1 MNTDLYDNT
10 AIERACES
18 VFGVRL
24 TVLEVVVRKLPTGF
38 ASTATVFKTA
48 NPTALYVMINSQ
60 TSVVLA
66 DVQKMVRQMNCEAE
80 EFLPPHGDADYFD
93 RIATQK
99 FKAMFP
105 GKYITSAD
113 DLRYY
118 RTLAPYSPALV
129 RLSKVKGDIRAFNYE
144 SKSWRKVKDYAYSK
158 ISLAEE

>member
-10 AIERACES
+10 AIERTCES
-18 VFGVRL
+18 AFGVRL
-24 TVLEVVVRKLPTGF
+24 TVLEVVARKLPTGF

-48 NPTALYVMINSQ
+48 NPAALYVMISSQ

-66 DVQKMVRQMNCEAE
+66 DVQKMVRSMNADADEY
-80 EFLPPHGDADYFD
+80 LPPHGDADYFS

-99 FKAMFP
+99 FKSMFP
-105 GKYITSAD
+105 GKHITSPD

-118 RTLAPYSPALV
+118 RTLAPYNPALV
-129 RLSKVKGDIRAFNYE
+129 RLSKVKGDIRAFHYE

-158 ISLAEE
+158 ITLVQ